1 MYLYNIQSEMNIY
14 IFIFNET
21 ELKYFN
27 NGIKYL
33 KILGIH
39 EFHLEWK

>member
-1 MYLYNIQSEMNIY
+1 MGLIKDIKLICGFNIQSEMNIY

-27 NGIKYL
+27 NGIK
-33 KILGIH
+33 
-39 EFHLEWK
+39 